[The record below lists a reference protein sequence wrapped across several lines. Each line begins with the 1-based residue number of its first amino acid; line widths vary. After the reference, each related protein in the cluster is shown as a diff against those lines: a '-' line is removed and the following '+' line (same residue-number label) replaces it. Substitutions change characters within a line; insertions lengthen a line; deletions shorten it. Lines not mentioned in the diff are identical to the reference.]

1 MPSTTRDIREQL
13 LANNPKFQQ
22 LAHQHSIYDAEIE
35 QLSNATFLNIEHFAQ
50 EAELK
55 KLRLRVKDEM
65 ERIIAATS
73 RGRQPS

>member
-1 MPSTTRDIREQL
+1 MPSTTRDVREQL

-22 LAHQHSIYDAEIE
+22 LAQEHSKYDAEID
-35 QLSNATFLNIEHFAQ
+35 QLSQASFLNVEHFAH
-50 EAELK
+50 EVELK

-73 RGRQPS
+73 RGRQVS

>member
-1 MPSTTRDIREQL
+1 MSSTSRDIREHL
-13 LANNPKFQQ
+13 LASNPKFRQ
-22 LAHQHSIYDAEIE
+22 LANQHSIYDAEIE

-65 ERIIAATS
+65 ESIIAATS
-73 RGRQPS
+73 RGRELS

>member
-22 LAHQHSIYDAEIE
+22 LAQEHSKYDAEIE
-35 QLSNATFLNIEHFAQ
+35 QLSQASFMNVEHFTH

-55 KLRLRVKDEM
+55 KMRLRVKDEM

-73 RGRQPS
+73 RVRQSS

>member
-13 LANNPKFQQ
+13 LANSPKFQQ
-22 LAHQHSIYDAEIE
+22 LAQEHSKYDAEIE
-35 QLSNATFLNIEHFAQ
+35 QLSKASFLNVEHFAQ

-73 RGRQPS
+73 RGRQVS

>member
-13 LANNPKFQQ
+13 LASNPKFQQ
-22 LAHQHSIYDAEIE
+22 LAQEHSKYDAEIE
-35 QLSNATFLNIEHFAQ
+35 RLSQASFLNIEHFTQ

-65 ERIIAATS
+65 ERIIAETS
-73 RGRQPS
+73 RGRQVS

>member
-22 LAHQHSIYDAEIE
+22 LAQEHSKYDAEIE
-35 QLSNATFLNIEHFAQ
+35 QLSQATFLNVEHFAH

-65 ERIIAATS
+65 ERLIAATS
-73 RGRQPS
+73 QGRQAS

>member
-13 LANNPKFQQ
+13 LANNSKFQQ
-22 LAHQHSIYDAEIE
+22 LAQEHSKYDAEIE
-35 QLSNATFLNIEHFAQ
+35 QLSQASFMNVEHFTH

-65 ERIIAATS
+65 ERIISATS
-73 RGRQPS
+73 RGRQSS

>member
-13 LANNPKFQQ
+13 LASNPKFQQ
-22 LAHQHSIYDAEIE
+22 LAREHSKYDAEIE
-35 QLSNATFLNIEHFAQ
+35 QLSSAAFLNIEHFTQ

-65 ERIIAATS
+65 ERIIAETS
-73 RGRQPS
+73 RGRHAS

>member
-1 MPSTTRDIREQL
+1 MPSTSRDIREQL
-13 LANNPKFQQ
+13 LANNPKFRQ
-22 LAHQHSIYDAEIE
+22 LAQEHSKYDAEIE
-35 QLSNATFLNIEHFAQ
+35 QLSQASFLNIEHFTH

>member
-1 MPSTTRDIREQL
+1 MPSTARDIREHL
-13 LANNPKFQQ
+13 LASDPKFRQ
-22 LAHQHSIYDAEIE
+22 LANQHSIYDAEIE

-65 ERIIAATS
+65 EQIIAATS
-73 RGRQPS
+73 RGRELS

>member
-22 LAHQHSIYDAEIE
+22 LAQEHSKYDAEIE
-35 QLSNATFLNIEHFAQ
+35 QLSQAYFLNNEHFAH

-65 ERIIAATS
+65 ERIIAITRCGQLS
-73 RGRQPS
+73 

>member
-13 LANNPKFQQ
+13 LATNPEFQQ
-22 LAHQHSIYDAEIE
+22 LARQHSKYDAEIE
-35 QLSNATFLNIEHFAQ
+35 QLSQASFLNVEHFTQ

-65 ERIIAATS
+65 ERIVAATS
-73 RGRQPS
+73 RNGQLS